1 MFTDSSIAI
10 FGSRRSR
17 LMIVIIIR
25 LVVVFVGRVIII
37 TVAVA
42 VIAKNGARRFV
53 NLEATTATDIGITMP
68 QSSQSIIIIV
78 IIYTNIMIV
87 V

>member
-1 MFTDSSIAI
+1 
-10 FGSRRSR
+10 
-17 LMIVIIIR
+17 MIVVIIR
-25 LVVVFVGRVIII
+25 LVVVFVGRVVIL
-37 TVAVA
+37 TVSVA
-42 VIAKNGARRFV
+42 LIAKNGARRFV
-53 NLEATTATDIGITMP
+53 NLEATTATEIGITMP

>member
-1 MFTDSSIAI
+1 
-10 FGSRRSR
+10 
-17 LMIVIIIR
+17 MIVIIIC
-25 LVVVFVGRVIII
+25 LVGRVVIII
-37 TVAVA
+37 VAVA
-42 VIAKNGARRFV
+42 VIARNGARRFV
-53 NLEATTATDIGITMP
+53 NWEATTATEIGITMP

>member
-1 MFTDSSIAI
+1 M
-10 FGSRRSR
+10 
-17 LMIVIIIR
+17 MIVIIR
-25 LVVVFVGRVIII
+25 LDVIFVGRIIII

-42 VIAKNGARRFV
+42 VIARNGTKRFV
-53 NLEATTATDIGITMP
+53 DLEATTATDIGITMP